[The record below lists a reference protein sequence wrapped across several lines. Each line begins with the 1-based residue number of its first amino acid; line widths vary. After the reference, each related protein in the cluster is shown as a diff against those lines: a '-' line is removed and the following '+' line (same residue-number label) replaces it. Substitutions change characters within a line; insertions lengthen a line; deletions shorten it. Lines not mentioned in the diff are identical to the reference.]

1 MSKKPKFRVLIVL
14 VTILV
19 IASMAESNVIGAST
33 SKTLSTNFTL
43 VNLSQTADAQVQV
56 TYLKDDG
63 SIWDADDA
71 NEAFSIPKNY
81 GIMQIRQ
88 YFDNTMSSGRGS
100 AVISSSQDLRAIVQ
114 IQARGQ
120 IPTQGAYS
128 GFTTGS
134 TKFYVPLV
142 IKNRNT
148 ASGLANTQII
158 VQNLEGTNQVNGTI
172 DLISEDGTLKYSKPF
187 SNLKAGASFF
197 YDVADEAESN
207 VPSGWYGSAV
217 VNSVDGNIAVVSNFF
232 TGPDAMQTFNAFPQE
247 SLNQN
252 WVAPLFFIRLA
263 NGLSTVVTVQNLSDS
278 TIPQD
283 GITLTCTRNPNIPG
297 PDTLTVKLPISLG
310 KSASY
315 SFNPVTDH
323 EMFPDSGWGG
333 SCRINADSANIVA
346 IVQMRYV
353 NAPTGFAGAAAYE
366 AIPMNVT
373 DNTEII
379 PLIAKRL
386 PNGFASVAIIQ
397 NFDFDNPAT
406 VDLIYTPSRV
416 AMECPVNICDIN
428 QDGVVD
434 DLDKITIS
442 NVVIPAGGSIQ
453 RNHRLLGGPESEPS
467 LPNGWQGSLIVISDK
482 PVSGFAQ
489 LTNISVL
496 TGDTF
501 MAHNALTTV
510 TVVP

>member
-1 MSKKPKFRVLIVL
+1 MSKKPTFRILFVL

-43 VNLSQTADAQVQV
+43 VNLSTTADAQVQV

-71 NEAFSIPKNY
+71 NETFVIPKNY

-88 YFDNTMSSGRGS
+88 YFDNIMSSGKGS
-100 AVISSSQDLRAIVQ
+100 AVISSSEDLRAIVQ

-120 IPTQGAYS
+120 VPTQGAYS

-148 ASGLANTQII
+148 ASGFANTQIV
-158 VQNLEGTNQVNGTI
+158 VQNLEGTNQVSGTI
-172 DLISEDGTLKYSKPF
+172 DLINEDGSLRYSKPF
-187 SNLKAGASFF
+187 SNLPAGVSLY
-197 YDVADEAESN
+197 YDIADEAESN

-217 VNSVDGNIAVVSNFF
+217 VNSIGGNVAVVSNFF
-232 TGPDAMQTFNAFPQE
+232 TGPDAMQSFNAFPQE
-247 SLNQN
+247 SLSKT
-252 WVAPLFFIRLA
+252 WVVPLFFSRLA

-278 TIPQD
+278 AIPQD
-283 GITLTCTRNPNIPG
+283 GITLTCTKNPNFPG
-297 PDTLTVKLPISLG
+297 PDTLLVQLPVSLG

-333 SCRINADSANIVA
+333 SCQIDAGLADIVA

-353 NAPTGFAGAAAYE
+353 NAPTGFSGAAAYE
-366 AIPMNVT
+366 AIPMSVT

-386 PNGFASVAIIQ
+386 PNGFATVAVIQ
-397 NFDFDNPAT
+397 NFDFVNPAT
-406 VDLIYTPSRV
+406 VDLLYTPSKV
-416 AMECPVNICDIN
+416 AMECPINICDIN
-428 QDGVVD
+428 DDGVVD
-434 DLDKITIS
+434 DLDKIMI
-442 NVVIPAGGSIQ
+442 NDVVVPAGGSIQ
-453 RNHRLLGGPESEPS
+453 RNHRISGGPESEPS
-467 LPNGWQGSLIVISDK
+467 LPDGWQGSLVVISDK

-510 TVVP
+510 TAP